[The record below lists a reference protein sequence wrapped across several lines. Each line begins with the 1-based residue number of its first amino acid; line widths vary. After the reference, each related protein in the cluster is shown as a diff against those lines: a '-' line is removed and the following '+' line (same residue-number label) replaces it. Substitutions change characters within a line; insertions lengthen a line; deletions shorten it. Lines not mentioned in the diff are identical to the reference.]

1 MICHGIINCNGILI
15 RADEVLFAL
24 ANTGD
29 TCEVH
34 LKCGMSLIVK
44 MCLAKFSSVW
54 NDAMKDEV
62 GDA

>member
-34 LKCGMSLIVK
+34 LRCGKSIIVK
-44 MCLAKFSSVW
+44 MCIAGFNHVW
-54 NDAMKDEV
+54 NEALKEESEN
-62 GDA
+62 A